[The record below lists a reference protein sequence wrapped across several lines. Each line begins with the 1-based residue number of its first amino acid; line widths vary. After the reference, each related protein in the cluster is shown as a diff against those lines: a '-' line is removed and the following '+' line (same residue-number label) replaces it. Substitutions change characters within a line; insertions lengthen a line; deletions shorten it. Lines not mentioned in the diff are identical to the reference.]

1 MSENNIALFVNKKEY
16 EIIKKAL
23 RVFNKHYPNGE
34 ISKLLSE
41 ITKIKKVGG
50 EVLNQAPLD

>member
-1 MSENNIALFVNKKEY
+1 MPEKNIVLFVNKGEH

-34 ISKLLSE
+34 ILKLLSE
-41 ITKIKKVGG
+41 ITKIKKSGG
-50 EVLNQAPLD
+50 EVT

>member
-50 EVLNQAPLD
+50 EVT